1 MIRVTKLADYGILL
15 MTWLAW
21 RRARPVGD
29 DPRRSAADLAR
40 ETGLPAPTVSKLLRL
55 LSRAELLEAQRGS
68 QGGYM
73 LARDPADI
81 SVADIIAAIEGPI
94 ALMDCLSDTTP
105 DCDVQS
111 LCPTRTNWDRINQA
125 ILAALSSISLEEM
138 ATPQRGWRERM
149 SSALSATTGETA

>member
-1 MIRVTKLADYGILL
+1 M
-15 MTWLAW
+15 AW

-40 ETGLPAPTVSKLLRL
+40 ETGLPAPTVSTLLRL

-81 SVADIIAAIEGPI
+81 SVADIIAAIEGPS
-94 ALMDCLSDTTP
+94 ALMDCLSATTP

-111 LCPTRTNWDRINQA
+111 LGPTRTNWDRINQA

-149 SSALSATTGETA
+149 SSALSPTTGETA